1 MKPELRKTGIS
12 VVGDMPWGTH
22 FCHFYETKQDLLE
35 TLVPY
40 FKAGLESNEFCV
52 WVVSDSDLLSVAAAK
67 AALAKAVPDL
77 DRHLSDGNIE
87 ILNGLG
93 WYLDENV
100 FKLERVTSAWEAKLE
115 QALALGYSGMRV
127 SGDTLWLA
135 EKDWK
140 DFCAYEKQLNDSITD
155 RSMNVLC
162 TYPLRKA
169 GASEVLDVVQV
180 HQFAIA
186 RRRGEWEVIE
196 TPGLIQAQSEIRRL
210 NEELEQRVIERTDEL
225 VAANEALKNEITER
239 KRMEEELRERAADL
253 AEAQRVAKIGNWILD
268 LRTNKVVWSEQL
280 YRIFG
285 IEARDFDGLYESF
298 VSRIH
303 PHDRPRVLR
312 TSAQAK
318 IGGLPFDIEY
328 RIIVPNDEVKII
340 REVGYAAQNETGDI
354 IRLFGTAQ
362 DITDRKLVERALDE
376 RLRFETLLTELSAA
390 FANLPANEV
399 DHEIDKWLQTLA
411 EFLGVDRASFFQF
424 AEDWTTL
431 YRSHS
436 YTVTGIDPLPSPP
449 IGMKEQFPWI
459 TDQLRRG
466 VSVKWSRI
474 PDDMPEEAANEK
486 EYAAKLGVK
495 SGLNIPVR
503 MGGSVVCTISFTS
516 IRNYCHWPDDLV
528 ARLRLVGEIFATAIE
543 RKRAE
548 AERKRTDEALRSGQ
562 ERYRKLS
569 ENFPNGAVI
578 TYDTDLRVTF
588 IAGRGLQEAGFSPDF
603 FIGKLLGE
611 IAPPEVVAIAEP
623 HFRAAFGGQ
632 TEIYE
637 CPYPDG
643 RVYFCAVAP
652 LLNRDGLIT
661 EIQVITQD
669 ITKPRQAEEALRA
682 SEEQF
687 RQLAENIREVF
698 WLATADLTRIL
709 YISPA
714 YEVVWG
720 QSRESLYR
728 EPRSFFAAVH
738 TEDRFRVMAIV
749 ERERE
754 QGFEVEYRVVRP
766 DGSIRSIRDRGFPIR
781 DESGR
786 FYRVAGIA
794 EDITEHKHAEA
805 LLHAKEQEFRAIV
818 ENAPDQI
825 IRYDREFRRTY
836 VNPAVLKAYDLPA
849 ESLIGKPVGSV
860 IQDAGLDVEVGELAR
875 LRQLIEA
882 VFDTGKLYEY
892 EMCWPAPAGRRYYSV
907 RFFPELD
914 LDGVVVSVL
923 GISRDITERKLA
935 EEELRKEKEVLE
947 KIFENIPVMIGFVG
961 DDGVKLVNP
970 EWERSMGWTLKELQE
985 QNVDIFAEAYP
996 DPPYRQEV
1004 LDFVA
1009 AAKGEWVDLKIRV
1022 RDGRVIDAACAVVH
1036 LSDGTRV
1043 AIAQDI
1049 TERKRAEERIRA
1061 TSEQLRALSAKLQS
1075 AKEEEDIRIAREI
1088 HDEMGSTLTSLRWD
1102 LERFDKIISEAEEWS
1117 QLQALRPKI
1126 ADMMKLTEST
1136 ISTMRRIASELR
1148 PSILDDLGLPEAL
1161 EWQAQQFQTRTGIV
1175 CRCDC
1180 SLENLEFDPDKSTAI
1195 FRIFQEALTN
1205 ILSHAEATMVDVVA
1219 RSDDGEFVLTIS
1231 DNGKGITED
1240 EKTSRLSLGI
1250 LGMRERAH
1258 LIGGKLE
1265 ISGTKGR
1272 GTILTVRIPNFRES
1286 ESLKLC

>member
-1 MKPELRKTGIS
+1 MKSELRKTGIS
-12 VVGDMPWGTH
+12 VVGDLPWGTH
-22 FCHFYETKQDLLE
+22 FCSFYETKQDLLDI
-35 TLVPY
+35 LIPY
-40 FKAGLESNEFCV
+40 FKSGLENKEFCL
-52 WVVSDSDLLSVAAAK
+52 WVISNSELLTVEEAMS
-67 AALAKAVPDL
+67 ALRNALPDL
-77 DRHLSDGNIE
+77 DRYVEERSIE
-87 ILNGLG
+87 VFGHEDWFLRGKTFDSHTVANRFRKKLN
-93 WYLDENV
+93 E
-100 FKLERVTSAWEAKLE
+100 
-115 QALALGYSGMRV
+115 ALARGYAGMRV
-127 SGDTLWLA
+127 NGSPAWLHDAGPQELRKFEA
-135 EKDWK
+135 ELDKL
-140 DFCAYEKQLNDSITD
+140 FPNERTIAS
-155 RSMNVLC
+155 C
-162 TYPLRKA
+162 TYPL
-169 GASEVLDVVQV
+169 ASIGGEDIFDVVRT

-186 RRRGEWEVIE
+186 RRQGEWEVLE
-196 TPGLIQAQSEIRRL
+196 TPELIQAQAEIRRL
-210 NEELEQRVIERTDEL
+210 NEQLEQRVIERTDEL
-225 VAANEALKNEITER
+225 VAANEALKNEISER
-239 KRMEEELRERAADL
+239 RRIEEELRERAADL
-253 AEAQRVAKIGNWILD
+253 TEAQRVAKIGNWILD
-268 LRTNKVVWSEQL
+268 LRTNKVSWSEQL

-285 IEARDFDGLYESF
+285 IEARDFDGSYESF

-303 PHDRPRVLR
+303 PDDRPRVLT

-328 RIIVPNDEVKII
+328 RIIAANDEVRII
-340 REVGYAAQNETGDI
+340 REVGYAAQDETGNT

-362 DITDRKLVERALDE
+362 DITDRKLVEQALDE

-390 FANLPANEV
+390 FANLPTNEV
-399 DHEIDKWLQTLA
+399 DHEIEKWLQSLV

-424 AEDWTTL
+424 GEDWTTL

-436 YTVTGIDPLPSPP
+436 YTVSGIEPLPSPP
-449 IGMKEQFPWI
+449 IGMKDQFPWI

-466 VSVKWSRI
+466 ITVNWSRI
-474 PDDMPEEAANEK
+474 PDDMPEEAVKER
-486 EYAAKLGVK
+486 EYAARLGVK

-503 MGGSVVCTISFTS
+503 MGGSVICAITFTS
-516 IRNYCHWPDDLV
+516 IANYRDWPDATV
-528 ARLRLVGEIFATAIE
+528 ARLRLVGENFAAAVE

-548 AERKRTDEALRSGQ
+548 AALS
-562 ERYRKLS
+562 K
-569 ENFPNGAVI
+569 
-578 TYDTDLRVTF
+578 
-588 IAGRGLQEAGFSPDF
+588 
-603 FIGKLLGE
+603 
-611 IAPPEVVAIAEP
+611 
-623 HFRAAFGGQ
+623 
-632 TEIYE
+632 
-637 CPYPDG
+637 
-643 RVYFCAVAP
+643 
-652 LLNRDGLIT
+652 
-661 EIQVITQD
+661 
-669 ITKPRQAEEALRA
+669 

-687 RQLAENIREVF
+687 RQMAENIREVF
-698 WLATADLTRIL
+698 WLTTADLSKML

-720 QSRESLYR
+720 QSRESLYLQ
-728 EPRSFFAAVH
+728 PRSFFTAIHA
-738 TEDRFRVMAIV
+738 EDRSRVVSVV
-749 ERERE
+749 ERDRE

-766 DGSIRSIRDRGFPIR
+766 DGSIRSIRDRGFPIK

-836 VNPAVLKAYDLPA
+836 VNPAVLKAYGLPA

-860 IQDAGLDVEVGELAR
+860 IQDAALDVKVGELAR
-875 LRQLIEA
+875 LRQLIAA

-892 EMCWPAPAGRRYYSV
+892 EMSWPVPAGRRYYSV
-907 RFFPELD
+907 RLFPELD
-914 LDGVVVSVL
+914 LNGSTVNVL
-923 GISRDITERKLA
+923 GISRDITERRIA
-935 EEELRKEKEVLE
+935 EEELKKEKEVLE
-947 KIFENIPVMIGFVG
+947 KIFDNIPVMIGFVG
-961 DDGVKLVNP
+961 EDGRVKLVNP
-970 EWERSMGWTLKELQE
+970 EWERTMGWTLKELQE

-996 DPPYRQEV
+996 DLPYRQEV

-1022 RDGRVIDAACAVVH
+1022 RDGQVIDAACAVVH

-1102 LERFDKIISEAEEWS
+1102 LERFDIVISEAKEWS
-1117 QLQALRPKI
+1117 QLQELRPKI
-1126 ADMMKLTEST
+1126 AEMMRLTDVT

-1148 PSILDDLGLPEAL
+1148 PSILDDLGLPEAI
-1161 EWQAQQFQTRTGIV
+1161 EWQAQQFQTRTGIG
-1175 CRCDC
+1175 CHCHC
-1180 SLENLEFDPDKSTAI
+1180 SLEDLEFDPDQATAI

-1205 ILSHAEATMVDVVA
+1205 ILSHAEATTVDVVA

-1240 EKTSRLSLGI
+1240 EKSSRLSLGI

-1265 ISGTKGR
+1265 ISGTNGKG
-1272 GTILTVRIPNFRES
+1272 TVLTVRIPNLR
-1286 ESLKLC
+1286 